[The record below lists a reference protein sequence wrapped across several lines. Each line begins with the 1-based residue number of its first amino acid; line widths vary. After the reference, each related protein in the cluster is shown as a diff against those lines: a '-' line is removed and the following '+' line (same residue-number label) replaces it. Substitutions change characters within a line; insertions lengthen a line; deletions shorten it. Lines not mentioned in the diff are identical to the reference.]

1 MRIESYF
8 SGIKNANIAVEK
20 LKSEGFKSAYSDI
33 NSHDSI
39 NNVIAKEGGVLNS
52 SSLSGIVLNSANTL
66 YTTEQGPLAAASPM
80 ASGMGGFEEIA
91 DVNYKVIVNV
101 EENDISRVK
110 QIIEDLGGDLNDPNF
125 KVPEGLENVSFEEVV
140 DKLSR

>member
-1 MRIESYF
+1 MKIESYF

-20 LKSEGFKSAYSDI
+20 LKREGFTKAYSDI

-39 NNVIAKEGGVLNS
+39 NNVVAKEGGVLNS
-52 SSLSGIVLNSANTL
+52 LSLSGIVLNSSNTL

-80 ASGMGGFEEIA
+80 ASGMGGFDEIA
-91 DVNYKVIVNV
+91 DVNYKVIVDV
-101 EENDISRVK
+101 DEKDVSRAK
-110 QIIEDLGGDLNDPNF
+110 QIIKDLGGDLENPNF
-125 KVPEGLENVSFEEVV
+125 KVPKGLENVSFEEVV